1 MAPDPPQATEKSVSR
16 ARNIAISLALAL
28 GSLGFA
34 FAVLELGFRAL
45 DIHPRHA
52 PLRQVEI
59 QSSDGSWKRVG
70 AWGTAPLKRPS
81 PIPGVA
87 MGEFV
92 PNRTFRFVYYAD
104 VGDAGDPSRATHIAV
119 ARINSLGLRGE
130 DFPSEKPAGTSRIL
144 FVGDSF
150 TFGEGVQDDE
160 TFASVLQERLRS
172 EAGDGDRRTQVINAG
187 VSGYNTQD
195 EVRYLERKWLALEP
209 DTVVLVFYLND
220 AYDETRF
227 AALITG
233 SAEGELGRELRF
245 ESRSR
250 LLQFVAD
257 RVFRWRVGR
266 RVTRIY
272 QSQFFDDPAIDG
284 QDWESCKTSLRHAS
298 ELLRERDI
306 RFAMVIFPELHALDE
321 SHPFANIYR
330 RVQSYAESLGIP
342 TLNLFPA
349 FEGRSAPELWVDVT
363 DHHPNAEA
371 HRIAADAIW
380 AFLHEPQNALLR

>member
-1 MAPDPPQATEKSVSR
+1 MASEPAQATAGKVLR
-16 ARNIAISLALAL
+16 PRRIAINLALAL
-28 GSLGFA
+28 GSLAFA
-34 FAVLELGFRAL
+34 FAVLELGFRLL
-45 DIHPRHA
+45 DIHPHHA
-52 PLRQVEI
+52 PLRQVEV
-59 QSSDGSWKRVG
+59 QSPDGSWKRVG

-81 PIPGVA
+81 PIPGVK

-92 PNRTFRFVYYAD
+92 PNRRFRFVYYDD
-104 VGDAGDPSRATHIAV
+104 VGDAGNPSRATHIAV

-130 DFPSEKPAGTSRIL
+130 DFPSEKPPDTSRIL

-160 TFASVLQERLRS
+160 TFTSVLQERLRS
-172 EAGDGDRRTQVINAG
+172 EVGDGGRRYQVINAG
-187 VSGYNTQD
+187 VSGYNTED
-195 EVRYLERKWLALEP
+195 EVQNLRMKWLSLEP

-220 AYDETRF
+220 AYDESRF

-233 SAEGELGRELRF
+233 SAEGELGRDLQF

-266 RVTRIY
+266 RISEIY
-272 QSQFFDDPAIDG
+272 QSQFFGDPAIG
-284 QDWESCKTSLRHAS
+284 GHDWEACKRSLRQAS

-306 RFAMVIFPELHALDE
+306 RFAMVIFPELYVLDE
-321 SHPFANIYR
+321 SHPFENIYR
-330 RVQSYAESLGIP
+330 RVQAFAESLGIP
-342 TLNLFPA
+342 TLNLFPV
-349 FEGRSAPELWVDVT
+349 FEGRRAPDLWVAAT

-380 AFLHEPQNALLR
+380 GFLHEPENDLLR